1 MKVSSRH
8 DIPVTTANQ
17 AARSRA
23 APGTEAAGDSVAT
36 QVDPSWK
43 GVYIAGG
50 VCLLVAGLIY
60 LAEVALGAALR
71 PAPADSQQFLQS
83 LANHPGIA
91 RATYGLFSAADFLLV
106 PAVLGLYLSLK
117 RVGKNLMLV
126 ATGLMAVF
134 IVMDLVITDASTL
147 TIVTLTQHA
156 ATAATAAQRT
166 AYTAAAHYGLA
177 TIPLGNFYTFAIS
190 SVGVLLISMVM
201 LKGVFGKRTAY
212 VGIVAGIVGIVAAFY
227 VFVPALA
234 LFVPFSVLILCPWCL
249 MAGRRLYQLGKPQG
263 AGEAAAVTTA

>member
-1 MKVSSRH
+1 MS
-8 DIPVTTANQ
+8 TT
-17 AARSRA
+17 
-23 APGTEAAGDSVAT
+23 TEATVEPVAS
-36 QVDPSWK
+36 QVDLSWR
-43 GVYIAGG
+43 GVYRAGG

-83 LANHPGIA
+83 LANHAGIA
-91 RATYGLFSAADFLLV
+91 RATYVLFSVADFLLV

-117 RVGKNLMLV
+117 RAGKNLMLV

-134 IVMDLVITDASTL
+134 IVVDVAITDASTL

-156 ATAATAAQRT
+156 ATAASAAERA
-166 AYTAAAHYGLA
+166 AYMAAAHYGLA
-177 TIPLGNFYTFAIS
+177 TVPLANFYTFVIS
-190 SVGVLLISMVM
+190 GVGVLLISMVM

-212 VGIVAGIVGIVAAFY
+212 VGIVTGIVGIVAGFY

-234 LFVPFSVLILCPWCL
+234 LFTGFSSLLLGAWCL
-249 MAGRRLYQLGKPQG
+249 MAGRRLYRLGKPQS
-263 AGEAAAVTTA
+263 AGETD